1 MAPLSRFLSGVFLKH
16 DTYGTHLDGSGKTI
30 DIDLEIRNF
39 FAIMGV
45 VSDIWSEKLIDK
57 CPVHCIPVDIGCRF
71 TPDEPDPIWVANH
84 VIQGRYM
91 KQIVKC
97 HISTCCA
104 PFKTNWC
111 KVFPTRFIP
120 PPVPVQFGPRGLEVI
135 EVSEYKERLKLE
147 TKEPMSLE
155 TAKIRFATLQERLV
169 AQISSNEAKKS
180 QKGVPR
186 PPPFDSYCPSMMN
199 KLDDLVC
206 ETCGSSWPSK
216 AAVLRH
222 AKAHKGQK
230 GKKGQ
235 KGQKVP
241 ENVTEPIDDLED
253 EFETDDSMS
262 ETEQE
267 QPETSETMPVF
278 NIRNYVKSIYPFEEI
293 TDEFN

>member
-1 MAPLSRFLSGVFLKH
+1 
-16 DTYGTHLDGSGKTI
+16 
-30 DIDLEIRNF
+30 
-39 FAIMGV
+39 
-45 VSDIWSEKLIDK
+45 
-57 CPVHCIPVDIGCRF
+57 
-71 TPDEPDPIWVANH
+71 
-84 VIQGRYM
+84 
-91 KQIVKC
+91 
-97 HISTCCA
+97 
-104 PFKTNWC
+104 
-111 KVFPTRFIP
+111 
-120 PPVPVQFGPRGLEVI
+120 
-135 EVSEYKERLKLE
+135 
-147 TKEPMSLE
+147 MSLE
-155 TAKIRFATLQERLV
+155 TAKIRFATLQERLI
-169 AQISSNEAKKS
+169 AKISSNEAKKS

-186 PPPFDSYCPSMMN
+186 PKPFDSYCPSMMN

-230 GKKGQ
+230 G
-235 KGQKVP
+235 QKVP
-241 ENVTEPIDDLED
+241 ENVAEPIDDLED